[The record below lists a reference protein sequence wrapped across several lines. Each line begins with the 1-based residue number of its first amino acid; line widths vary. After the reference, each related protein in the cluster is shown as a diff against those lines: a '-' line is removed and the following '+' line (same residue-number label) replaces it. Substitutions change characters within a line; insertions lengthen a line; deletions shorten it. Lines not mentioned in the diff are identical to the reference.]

1 MPTSGSRYVFL
12 HRTSLQIADEFPQG
26 PKVNIEHQMLGREGN
41 IIDGKEDNGS
51 EGTDSIRRKDSDDK
65 KISEVA

>member
-1 MPTSGSRYVFL
+1 MVQGMFL
-12 HRTSLQIADEFPQG
+12 QVLSPSIDLLMMFSQG

-41 IIDGKEDNGS
+41 VIEGKEDNSS
-51 EGTDSIRRKDSDDK
+51 EGSASLGRNDSDDK